1 MVSRVTRR
9 SALAGLAGAFSASGC
24 ALADQGGKEP
34 PLEPLTVVSASGEHQ
49 FKVEIADTDEE
60 RTRGLMFRESMA
72 SDRGMLFKFP
82 DERERSF
89 WMRNTYIPLDIVYI
103 DATGRIVSIARHTV
117 PFSEASIPSY
127 GAAKGV
133 LEVNAGTA
141 DRLGIR
147 PGDRIEHPF
156 FSGR

>member
-1 MVSRVTRR
+1 VFSRLTRR
-9 SALAGLAGAFSASGC
+9 SALAGLAGAFAVSGC
-24 ALADQGGKEP
+24 ALADQGAKEP
-34 PLEPLTVVSASGEHQ
+34 PLEPLTVVSANGEHR
-49 FKVEIADTDEE
+49 FMVEVADTEEE
-60 RTRGLMFRESMA
+60 RTRGLMFRESLA
-72 SDRGMLFKFP
+72 ADRGMLFKFP

-89 WMRNTYIPLDIVYI
+89 WMRNTYIALDIVYI
-103 DATGRIVSIARHTV
+103 DATGSIVSIARDTV

-141 DRLGIR
+141 DRLGWQA
-147 PGDRIEHPF
+147 GDRVEHPF